1 MKCEEKVR
9 EYCRQAIQYQRYA
22 KYRQCDK
29 CCIGCMELCGNVCKK
44 ALEIMDKEV

>member
-1 MKCEEKVR
+1 MKCEEKVG